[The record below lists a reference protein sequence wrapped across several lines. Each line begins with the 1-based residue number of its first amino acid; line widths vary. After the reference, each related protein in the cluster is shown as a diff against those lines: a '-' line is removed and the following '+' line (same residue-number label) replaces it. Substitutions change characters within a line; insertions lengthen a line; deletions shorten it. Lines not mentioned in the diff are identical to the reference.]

1 MSLFCNDAEAGGSE
15 VKQPEAENGTRP
27 EARTGRSAIALT
39 GRERSAIAG
48 MAAVVLLLHVV
59 GWGVLL
65 VVVAPENLP
74 AGSFGV
80 FGVGLGVAAYT
91 LGLRHAFDADHI
103 AAIDNTT
110 RKLAGDELAGAAPP
124 RSRPSGAGHSM
135 AGHRPMTVGFWFSL
149 GHSSIVFGLCALLAA
164 GIRSLS
170 AQGGV
175 VSGETEAGLHTFG
188 TAVSGLFLY
197 IIGVLNLLILLE
209 VLRSARRL
217 RSSQRED
224 AGLEA
229 LPAPGGPMSRLF
241 GRLTRLVTKPWQ
253 MYGVGL
259 LFGLGF
265 DTATEVS
272 LLILAAG
279 AAAAAL
285 PWYAI
290 LTLPVLFAA
299 GMSLLDSLDGCLMA
313 FAYRWALSRPVRRI
327 YYNVVVTGLSVA
339 VALGIGSVQLIS
351 LLVDSAGIR
360 SGPLAVIGRLD
371 LAAIGYTTVALF
383 IFTWLVALG
392 VWRFGHIEERWSVPV
407 PQGGPEQR
415 G

>member
-1 MSLFCNDAEAGGSE
+1 MSLFCNDAEARGSE
-15 VKQPEAENGTRP
+15 VKQPEAENSTQP
-27 EARTGRSAIALT
+27 APRTGKSAIALT
-39 GRERSAIAG
+39 KRERSSIAG
-48 MAAVVLLLHVV
+48 MAAVVLLLHAV

-80 FGVGLGVAAYT
+80 FGAGLGVAAYT

-110 RKLAGDELAGAAPP
+110 RKLAGDVPP
-124 RSRPSGAGHSM
+124 RRMPSEAGQSL

-149 GHSSIVFGLCALLAA
+149 GHSSVVFGLCALLAA
-164 GIRSLS
+164 GIRGLS

-175 VSGETEAGLHTFG
+175 VSAETEAGLQIFG
-188 TAVSGLFLY
+188 TAVSGAFLY
-197 IIGVLNLLILLE
+197 LIGVLNLVILLE
-209 VLRSARRL
+209 VLQSVRRL
-217 RSSQRED
+217 RSSQHKD
-224 AGLEA
+224 AGLETQ
-229 LPAPGGPMSRLF
+229 PPSGGPMSRLF
-241 GRLTRLVTKPWQ
+241 GRFARLITKPWQ

-279 AAAAAL
+279 AAASAL

-290 LTLPVLFAA
+290 LTLPVIFAA
-299 GMSLLDSLDGCLMA
+299 GMSLLDSIDGCLMM
-313 FAYRWALSRPVRRI
+313 FAYGWALSRPVLRI

-371 LAAIGYTTVALF
+371 LAAIGYTTVGLF
-383 IFTWLVALG
+383 IFTWLVAMG
-392 VWRFGHIEERWSVPV
+392 VWRFGRIEERWSASVPK
-407 PQGGPEQR
+407 GGPEHPS
-415 G
+415 

>member
-1 MSLFCNDAEAGGSE
+1 MQQPEAGGNTPP
-15 VKQPEAENGTRP
+15 Q
-27 EARTGRSAIALT
+27 ARMGRYSNVPGRSRNALT
-39 GRERSAIAG
+39 GWERASIGG
-48 MAAVVLLLHVV
+48 MAAVVLLLHAV

-65 VVVAPENLP
+65 AVVAAENLP
-74 AGSFGV
+74 AGSSGV

-110 RKLAGDELAGAAPP
+110 RKLAGDGHLGDGRSGGGPAGIGKARTGKARTGQPGN
-124 RSRPSGAGHSM
+124 R
-135 AGHRPMTVGFWFSL
+135 RPMTVGFWFSL
-149 GHSSIVFGLCALLAA
+149 GHSSVVFGLCALLAA
-164 GIRSLS
+164 GIRSMS
-170 AQGGV
+170 DQGGM
-175 VSGETEAGLHTFG
+175 VSGETEAGLQIFG
-188 TAVSGLFLY
+188 TAVSGVFLY
-197 IIGVLNLLILLE
+197 LIGVLNLVILLE

-217 RSSQRED
+217 RSSED
-224 AGLEA
+224 NGAGLESQ
-229 LPAPGGPMSRLF
+229 PAPGGLMTRLF
-241 GRLTRLVTKPWQ
+241 GRLTGLITKPRQ

-279 AAAAAL
+279 AAASAL

-299 GMSLLDSLDGCLMA
+299 GMSLLDSLDGCLMT

-339 VALGIGSVQLIS
+339 VALGVGSVQLIS

-360 SGPLAVIGRLD
+360 SGPLAVIGGLD
-371 LAAIGYTTVALF
+371 LAAVGYTTVALF
-383 IFTWLVALG
+383 IFTWLLALG
-392 VWRFGHIEERWSVPV
+392 VWRFGHIEERWSLPL
-407 PQGGPEQR
+407 PESGPE
-415 G
+415 

>member
-1 MSLFCNDAEAGGSE
+1 M
-15 VKQPEAENGTRP
+15 KHPEAENVSRP
-27 EARTGRSAIALT
+27 QARTGRPGTALT
-39 GRERSAIAG
+39 GRERASIGG
-48 MAAVVLLLHVV
+48 MAAVVLLLHAV

-65 VVVAPENLP
+65 AVGAPVNLP
-74 AGSFGV
+74 AGSSGV

-110 RKLAGDELAGAAPP
+110 RKLAD
-124 RSRPSGAGHSM
+124 AGHSGD
-135 AGHRPMTVGFWFSL
+135 AQTRHRPMTVGFWFSL

-170 AQGGV
+170 DQGGM
-175 VSGETEAGLHTFG
+175 VSGQTEAGLQIFG
-188 TAVSGLFLY
+188 TAVSGVFLY
-197 IIGVLNLLILLE
+197 LIGVLNLVILVE
-209 VLRSARRL
+209 VLRSAQRL
-217 RSSQRED
+217 RSSEGNRAEMEND
-224 AGLEA
+224 TAAGGL
-229 LPAPGGPMSRLF
+229 MTRLF
-241 GRLTRLVTKPWQ
+241 GRVMRLITRPWQ

-279 AAAAAL
+279 AAASAL

-290 LTLPVLFAA
+290 LTLPILFAA
-299 GMSLLDSLDGCLMA
+299 GMSLLDSLDGCFMS
-313 FAYRWALSRPVRRI
+313 FAYRWALSKPVRRI

-351 LLVDSAGIR
+351 LLVDSAGIQ

-371 LAAIGYTTVALF
+371 LTTVGYTTVALF

-407 PQGGPEQR
+407 PENGPGQH

>member
-1 MSLFCNDAEAGGSE
+1 M
-15 VKQPEAENGTRP
+15 KQPEAENSTQP
-27 EARTGRSAIALT
+27 EASTGRSAIVLT
-39 GRERSAIAG
+39 RRERSSIAG

-65 VVVAPENLP
+65 AVVAPGNLP
-74 AGSFGV
+74 AGSSGV

-110 RKLAGDELAGAAPP
+110 RKLSGD
-124 RSRPSGAGHSM
+124 GHSRLG
-135 AGHRPMTVGFWFSL
+135 ARPMTVGFWFSL

-170 AQGGV
+170 DQGGV
-175 VSGETEAGLHTFG
+175 VSGETEAGLQVFG

-197 IIGVLNLLILLE
+197 LIGALNLVMLLE

-217 RSSQRED
+217 RSSQNKD
-224 AGLEA
+224 AGLETQ
-229 LPAPGGPMSRLF
+229 PFSGGLMTRLF
-241 GRLTRLVTKPWQ
+241 GRFTRLITKPWQ

-279 AAAAAL
+279 AAASAL

-299 GMSLLDSLDGCLMA
+299 GMSLLDSLDGCFMT
-313 FAYRWALSRPVRRI
+313 FAYRWALSRPIRRI

-360 SGPLAVIGRLD
+360 SGPLAVIGGLD
-371 LAAIGYTTVALF
+371 LAAVGYTTVALF
-383 IFTWLVALG
+383 IFTWLLALG

-407 PQGGPEQR
+407 PKGGPEQR

>member
-1 MSLFCNDAEAGGSE
+1 MQQPEAGGNTPM
-15 VKQPEAENGTRP
+15 QP
-27 EARTGRSAIALT
+27 RTGRFGNALT
-39 GRERSAIAG
+39 GRERASIGG
-48 MAAVVLLLHVV
+48 MAAVVLLLHAV

-65 VVVAPENLP
+65 AVVAAENLP
-74 AGSFGV
+74 AGSSGV

-110 RKLAGDELAGAAPP
+110 RKLAGD
-124 RSRPSGAGHSM
+124 GHSR
-135 AGHRPMTVGFWFSL
+135 GGQPGSPQPGNRHRPMTVGFWFSL

-164 GIRSLS
+164 GIRSMS
-170 AQGGV
+170 DQGGV
-175 VSGETEAGLHTFG
+175 VSGETEAGLQIFG
-188 TAVSGLFLY
+188 TAVSGVFLY
-197 IIGVLNLLILLE
+197 LIGVLNLVILLE

-217 RSSQRED
+217 RSSQD
-224 AGLEA
+224 NGAGLENQ
-229 LPAPGGPMSRLF
+229 PAAGGLMTRLF
-241 GRLTRLVTKPWQ
+241 GRLTGLITKPWQ

-279 AAAAAL
+279 AAASAL

-299 GMSLLDSLDGCLMA
+299 GMSLLDSLDGCFMT

-339 VALGIGSVQLIS
+339 VALGVGSVQLIS

-360 SGPLAVIGRLD
+360 SGPLAVIGGLD
-371 LAAIGYTTVALF
+371 LAAVGYTTVALF
-383 IFTWLVALG
+383 IFTWLLALG
-392 VWRFGHIEERWSVPV
+392 VWRFGHIEERWSMPV
-407 PQGGPEQR
+407 PEGGPE
-415 G
+415 

>member
-15 VKQPEAENGTRP
+15 VKQPEAENSTQP
-27 EARTGRSAIALT
+27 KARTGRSAIALT
-39 GRERSAIAG
+39 RRERSSIAG

-110 RKLAGDELAGAAPP
+110 RKLAGERAAAEHAQ
-124 RSRPSGAGHSM
+124 RRRALR

-175 VSGETEAGLHTFG
+175 VSGETEAGLQIFG
-188 TAVSGLFLY
+188 TAVSGVFLY
-197 IIGVLNLLILLE
+197 LIGVLNLVILLE

-217 RSSQRED
+217 RSSQARGRRTGGPAGPRRTDD
-224 AGLEA
+224 AA
-229 LPAPGGPMSRLF
+229 LRPGG
-241 GRLTRLVTKPWQ
+241 TRLITKPWQ

-279 AAAAAL
+279 AAASAL

-299 GMSLLDSLDGCLMA
+299 GMSLLDSLDGCLMT
-313 FAYRWALSRPVRRI
+313 FAYRWALP
-327 YYNVVVTGLSVA
+327 G
-339 VALGIGSVQLIS
+339 
-351 LLVDSAGIR
+351 R
-360 SGPLAVIGRLD
+360 SGGS
-371 LAAIGYTTVALF
+371 TT
-383 IFTWLVALG
+383 TW
-392 VWRFGHIEERWSVPV
+392 W
-407 PQGGPEQR
+407 
-415 G
+415 

>member
-1 MSLFCNDAEAGGSE
+1 M
-15 VKQPEAENGTRP
+15 
-27 EARTGRSAIALT
+27 T
-39 GRERSAIAG
+39 GRERASIGG
-48 MAAVVLLLHVV
+48 MAAVVLLLHAA
-59 GWGVLL
+59 GWGILL
-65 VVVAPENLP
+65 AVVAAENRS
-74 AGSFGV
+74 AGSSGV

-110 RKLAGDELAGAAPP
+110 RKLAGDGRLGHEQPGNPGNGQA
-124 RSRPSGAGHSM
+124 SSGKAR

-149 GHSSIVFGLCALLAA
+149 GHSSVVFGLCAVLAA

-170 AQGGV
+170 DQGGV
-175 VSGETEAGLHTFG
+175 VSGETEAGLQIFG
-188 TAVSGLFLY
+188 TAVSGIFLY
-197 IIGVLNLLILLE
+197 LIGVLNLVILLE

-217 RSSQRED
+217 RSSQD
-224 AGLEA
+224 NSAGLENQ
-229 LPAPGGPMSRLF
+229 PAPGGLMTRLF
-241 GRLTRLVTKPWQ
+241 GRLTGLITKPQQ

-279 AAAAAL
+279 AAASAL

-290 LTLPVLFAA
+290 LTLPILFAA
-299 GMSLLDSLDGCLMA
+299 GMSLLDSLDGCLMT

-339 VALGIGSVQLIS
+339 VALGVGSVQLIS

-360 SGPLAVIGRLD
+360 SGPLAVIGGFD
-371 LAAIGYTTVALF
+371 LAAVGYTTVALF
-383 IFTWLVALG
+383 IFTWLLALG

-407 PQGGPEQR
+407 PESGPE
-415 G
+415 

>member
-1 MSLFCNDAEAGGSE
+1 MQ
-15 VKQPEAENGTRP
+15 QPEAGDNTP
-27 EARTGRSAIALT
+27 PQARTGRSGNALT
-39 GRERSAIAG
+39 GRERASIGA
-48 MAAVVLLLHVV
+48 MAAVVLLLHAV

-65 VVVAPENLP
+65 AVVSTENLP
-74 AGSFGV
+74 VGSAGV

-110 RKLAGDELAGAAPP
+110 RKLAGD
-124 RSRPSGAGHSM
+124 GHS
-135 AGHRPMTVGFWFSL
+135 GNRHRPMTVGFWFSL

-170 AQGGV
+170 DHGGV
-175 VSGETEAGLHTFG
+175 VSGETEAGLQIFG
-188 TAVSGLFLY
+188 TAVSGVFLY
-197 IIGVLNLLILLE
+197 LIGVLNLVILLE

-217 RSSQRED
+217 RSSQD
-224 AGLEA
+224 NGAGLENQ
-229 LPAPGGPMSRLF
+229 PAPGGLMTRLF
-241 GRLTRLVTKPWQ
+241 GRLTGLITKPRQ

-279 AAAAAL
+279 AAASAL

-299 GMSLLDSLDGCLMA
+299 GMSLLDSLDGCFMT

-339 VALGIGSVQLIS
+339 VALGVGSVQLIS

-360 SGPLAVIGRLD
+360 SGPLAVIGGLD
-371 LAAIGYTTVALF
+371 LAAVGYTTLALF
-383 IFTWLVALG
+383 IFTWLLALG
-392 VWRFGHIEERWSVPV
+392 VWRFGHIEERWSVPA
-407 PQGGPEQR
+407 PEGGPE
-415 G
+415 

>member
-1 MSLFCNDAEAGGSE
+1 M
-15 VKQPEAENGTRP
+15 KQPEAENIRQPRGW
-27 EARTGRSAIALT
+27 ASRSGAALT
-39 GRERSAIAG
+39 GRERASIGG
-48 MAAVVLLLHVV
+48 MAAVVLLLHAV

-65 VVVAPENLP
+65 AVVAPENLP
-74 AGSFGV
+74 VGSSGV

-110 RKLAGDELAGAAPP
+110 RKLAGDSQQGGGH
-124 RSRPSGAGHSM
+124 RGSGHSGDDEAR

-149 GHSSIVFGLCALLAA
+149 GHSSVVFGLCALLSA

-170 AQGGV
+170 DQGGM
-175 VSGETEAGLHTFG
+175 VSGETQAGLQIFG
-188 TAVSGLFLY
+188 TAVSGVFLY
-197 IIGVLNLLILLE
+197 LIGVLNLVILLE

-217 RSSQRED
+217 RSSQD
-224 AGLEA
+224 NGAGLGN
-229 LPAPGGPMSRLF
+229 LPAAGGLMSRLF
-241 GRLTRLVTKPWQ
+241 GRLTGLITRPWQ

-279 AAAAAL
+279 AAASAL

-299 GMSLLDSLDGCLMA
+299 GMSLLDSLDGCFMT

-360 SGPLAVIGRLD
+360 SGPLAVIGGFD
-371 LAAIGYTTVALF
+371 LAAVGYTTVALF
-383 IFTWLVALG
+383 IFTWLLALG
-392 VWRFGHIEERWSVPV
+392 VWRFGRIEERWSVPV
-407 PQGGPEQR
+407 PEGGPQQR
-415 G
+415 D

>member
-1 MSLFCNDAEAGGSE
+1 
-15 VKQPEAENGTRP
+15 
-27 EARTGRSAIALT
+27 
-39 GRERSAIAG
+39 
-48 MAAVVLLLHVV
+48 MAAVVLLLHAV

-65 VVVAPENLP
+65 AVVAAENLP
-74 AGSFGV
+74 AGSAGV

-110 RKLAGDELAGAAPP
+110 RKLSGGGHPVKGHPGDRQSGNGEARNGQG
-124 RSRPSGAGHSM
+124 RP
-135 AGHRPMTVGFWFSL
+135 GHRPVTVGFWFSL
-149 GHSSIVFGLCALLAA
+149 GHSSVVFGLCALLAA
-164 GIRSLS
+164 GIRSLTD
-170 AQGGV
+170 QGGV
-175 VSGETEAGLHTFG
+175 VTGETEAGLQIFG
-188 TAVSGLFLY
+188 TAVSGVFLY
-197 IIGVLNLLILLE
+197 LIGVLNLAILLE

-217 RSSQRED
+217 RSSRD
-224 AGLEA
+224 SGAGLEDQ
-229 LPAPGGPMSRLF
+229 PAPGGLMTRLF
-241 GRLTRLVTKPWQ
+241 GRLTGLITKPRQ

-279 AAAAAL
+279 AAASAL

-299 GMSLLDSLDGCLMA
+299 GMSLLDSLDGCLMT

-339 VALGIGSVQLIS
+339 VALGVGSVQLIS
-351 LLVDSAGIR
+351 LLVYSAGIR
-360 SGPLAVIGRLD
+360 SGPLAVIGGLD
-371 LAAIGYTTVALF
+371 LAAVGYTTVALF
-383 IFTWLVALG
+383 VFTWLLALG

-407 PQGGPEQR
+407 PESGPE
-415 G
+415 